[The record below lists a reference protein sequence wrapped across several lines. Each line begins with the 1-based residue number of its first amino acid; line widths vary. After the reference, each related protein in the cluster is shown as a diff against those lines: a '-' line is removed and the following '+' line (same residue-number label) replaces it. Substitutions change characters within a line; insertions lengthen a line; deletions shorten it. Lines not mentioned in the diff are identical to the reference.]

1 MRSAAQRVWHRT
13 RPWVFSVATGL
24 SPERHRGKGQGRGER
39 RHASPFG
46 ERCRVRMM
54 RIRKRRRKK
63 PEGCKV
69 KRGQPARRRA
79 DKNGSLQQVD
89 DGALA
94 LASLGSGPLEPKP
107 SGPGLRCTWT
117 DCLLSLQ
124 IKAMSAARWGTQ
136 ARWWVTELSW
146 RRDGVITSSPAKQL
160 RLCSRGALIA
170 QHHPGE
176 GVRRRWWP
184 EG

>member
-24 SPERHRGKGQGRGER
+24 SPERHRGKGQGWGER

-63 PEGCKV
+63 PECCKV

-124 IKAMSAARWGTQ
+124 IKAMSAARWGT
-136 ARWWVTELSW
+136 
-146 RRDGVITSSPAKQL
+146 
-160 RLCSRGALIA
+160 RLGGGSQSC
-170 QHHPGE
+170 PGE
-176 GVRRRWWP
+176 GTAWLPAALQNSCGSAP
-184 EG
+184 EEHL